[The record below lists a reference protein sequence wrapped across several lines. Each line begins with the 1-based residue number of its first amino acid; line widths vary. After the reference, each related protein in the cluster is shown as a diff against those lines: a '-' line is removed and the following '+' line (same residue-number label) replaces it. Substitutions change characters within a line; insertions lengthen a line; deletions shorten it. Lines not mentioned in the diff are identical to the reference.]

1 MAEPASRISGT
12 QALRPRARILH
23 TLGNELTS
31 SETVAVIELVKNAYD
46 ADATRVLVRFQGPLE
61 IGQGRIEVM
70 DNGHGMSLETIQT
83 TWMEPAT
90 LFRKRQQRSEQ
101 YGRRVLGEK
110 GIGRFAASRLANHLE
125 VVTRRAGADRE
136 IRALFDWSQFD
147 DEHKY
152 LDEVEVLWEESEPAE
167 ICPGGIIQALWRGE
181 KTPEG
186 SALTHGTILRMEGL
200 RAIWGESQ
208 LERLHT
214 GLARLVS
221 PFFEQDRLTGHD
233 TFQIYLELPEQFA
246 PLSGIIE
253 PPEALK
259 SPHYTITG
267 HIDDTGHYTLTL
279 RLPAQDH
286 QEYVTGQFSLP
297 DRHTPQ
303 CGPFSIELRVW
314 DRDSLSGLAHERG
327 ATIADVR
334 RDLDAAAGINIY
346 RDGFR
351 VLPYG
356 EPHNDWLRLD
366 LRRVQNPTMRLS
378 NNQIMGYV
386 LISADKN
393 PQLRDQ
399 SNREGLIEGPAL
411 DDLRELVKMVLAE
424 LEKRRYTIRR
434 QSATSQQA
442 APAGGLFTD
451 VDLTDISALI
461 RKQYPD
467 DARLLDL
474 VEERERELEM
484 RVKVVQEVLARYRR
498 LATLGQLIDT
508 VLHDGRAPLAK
519 IGNEAHLGQR
529 DLERTR
535 TGNDNLLSRL
545 SQRFGTINTQT
556 GVLTAIFRKI
566 EPFGGRKRG
575 RPAQVRLEQVIAD
588 AFAVLETEIAAVGAQ
603 VGLPETDTQVTV
615 DQTEIQEVIVNLL
628 QNSLYWLRQVPQEH
642 RKVAVC
648 VRRNSA
654 DEVEIVF
661 SDSGPGVEASYRD
674 CIFDPYFSTRPQGV
688 GLGLTILWRDYQRIL
703 CRCTGVTGQWSSTR
717 CHLSHHTAY
726 TGMTWLPPSGNY
738 CLSMT
743 IPISVGRCKNF

>member
-1 MAEPASRISGT
+1 MTHRDGKRRGAM
-12 QALRPRARILH
+12 ALRPRAHILQRI
-23 TLGNELTS
+23 GNELIS
-31 SETVAVIELVKNAYD
+31 SETVAIIELVKNAYD

-110 GIGRFAASRLANHLE
+110 GIGRFAASRLANNLE
-125 VVTRRAGADRE
+125 VVTRRTGEGRE

-147 DEHKY
+147 DEQKY
-152 LDEVEVLWEESEPAE
+152 LDQAEVLWEESAPAE
-167 ICPGGIIQALWRGE
+167 ICSGSTIQALWRE
-181 KTPEG
+181 EQTPE
-186 SALTHGTILRMEGL
+186 SSELTHGTILRMEGL
-200 RAIWGESQ
+200 RAVWGESQ
-208 LERLHT
+208 FETLHT
-214 GLARLVS
+214 GLSRLIS
-221 PFFEQDRLTGHD
+221 PFFEQDQLTAHG

-246 PLSGIIE
+246 PLSGIIK

-259 SPHYTITG
+259 NPHYAIKG
-267 HIDDTGHYTLTL
+267 SVDDTGHYSLTFQ
-279 RLPAQDH
+279 LPGHDG
-286 QEYVTGQFSLP
+286 QECRTGQFTFP

-314 DRDSLSGLAHERG
+314 DRDSLSSLAHERG

-346 RDGFR
+346 RDRFR

-356 EPHNDWLRLD
+356 EPRNDWLRLD

-386 LISADKN
+386 LISADQN

-411 DDLRELVKMVLAE
+411 DDLRELVKMVLTE
-424 LEKRRYTIRR
+424 IEKRRYTIRR
-434 QSATSQQA
+434 RSDTSQQV

-451 VDLTDISALI
+451 LDLAAIRDLIS
-461 RKQYPD
+461 KQHPD
-467 DARLLDL
+467 NIRLLDL
-474 VEERERELEM
+474 VEERERELAV
-484 RVKVVQEVLARYRR
+484 RVKVVQDVLARYRR

-529 DLERTR
+529 DIERTR
-535 TGNDNLLSRL
+535 TDNGNLLSRL
-545 SQRFGTINTQT
+545 SQRFGIINKQA
-556 GVLTAIFRKI
+556 GVLAAIFRKI
-566 EPFGGRKRG
+566 EPFGGRKRR
-575 RPAQVRLEQVIAD
+575 RPVQVRLEQVIAD
-588 AFAVLETEIAAVGAQ
+588 AFSVLETEITAVGAQ
-603 VGLPETDTQVTV
+603 VSLPDTSTQVTV
-615 DQTEIQEVIVNLL
+615 DQAEIQEVIVNML
-628 QNSLYWLRQVPQEH
+628 QNSLYLLRQVPQDC

-648 VRRNSA
+648 VRRISA
-654 DEVEIVF
+654 NEVEIVF
-661 SDSGPGVEASYRD
+661 SDSGPGVEAD
-674 CIFDPYFSTRPQGV
+674 TGTPFSI
-688 GLGLTILWRDYQRIL
+688 LTFPVNQMVSD
-703 CRCTGVTGQWSSTR
+703 
-717 CHLSHHTAY
+717 
-726 TGMTWLPPSGNY
+726 
-738 CLSMT
+738 
-743 IPISVGRCKNF
+743 

>member
-1 MAEPASRISGT
+1 MLRRIGD
-12 QALRPRARILH
+12 
-23 TLGNELTS
+23 ELIS

-61 IGQGRIEVM
+61 IGHGTIEVM
-70 DNGHGMSLETIQT
+70 DNGHGMSLETMQT

-110 GIGRFAASRLANHLE
+110 GIGRFAASRLANTLE
-125 VVTRRAGADRE
+125 VVTRRAGEDRE

-152 LDEVEVLWEESEPAE
+152 LDQVEVRWEEATPAE
-167 ICPGGIIQALWRGE
+167 ICPGGTIQTLLEEGQ
-181 KTPEG
+181 TPE
-186 SALTHGTILRMEGL
+186 SHALTQGTILRMEGL

-208 LERLHT
+208 FETLHT
-214 GLARLVS
+214 GLSRLIS
-221 PFFEQDRLTGHD
+221 PFFEQEQLTRHD
-233 TFQIYLELPEQFA
+233 AFQIYLELPAQFA
-246 PLSGIIE
+246 PLSGIIK
-253 PPEALK
+253 PPESLK
-259 SPHYTITG
+259 NPHYTVKG
-267 HIDDTGHYTLTL
+267 SIDETGHYTLTFK
-279 RLPAQDH
+279 LPGQDS
-286 QEYVTGQFSLP
+286 QEHITGQFPLP
-297 DRHTPQ
+297 NRHTPQ

-327 ATIADVR
+327 ATLADVR

-356 EPHNDWLRLD
+356 EPRNDWLRLD

-393 PQLRDQ
+393 PQLHDQ

-424 LEKRRYTIRR
+424 LETRRYTIRR
-434 QSATSQQA
+434 QTEAGQQTV
-442 APAGGLFTD
+442 PDRGLFSGL
-451 VDLTDISALI
+451 DLTGISELV
-461 RKQYPD
+461 RKQHHD
-467 DARLLDL
+467 DTRLLEL
-474 VEERERELEM
+474 VQERERDLEL

-498 LATLGQLIDT
+498 LATLGQLVDT

-529 DLERTR
+529 DIERTL
-535 TGNDNLLSRL
+535 TDNGNLLSRL
-545 SQRFGTINTQT
+545 RQRFGTISTQVA
-556 GVLTAIFRKI
+556 VLTALFRKI
-566 EPFGGRKRG
+566 EPFGGRKRR
-575 RPAQVRLEQVIAD
+575 RPVLARLEQVIAD
-588 AFAVLETEIAAVGAQ
+588 AFSVLETESVAVGAN
-603 VGLPETDTQVTV
+603 VSLPDTSTQVTV
-615 DQTEIQEVIVNLL
+615 DQAEIQEVIVNML
-628 QNSLYWLRQVPQEH
+628 QNSLYWLRQVPQDR

-648 VRRNSA
+648 VRRKSA

-661 SDSGPGVEASYRD
+661 SDSGPGVKAAIRD
-674 CIFDPYFSTRPQGV
+674 AIFDPYFSTKPDGV
-688 GLGLTILWRDYQRIL
+688 GLGLTIAGEIINEYYAGDLELLDSGPLPGATFRITL
-703 CRCTGVTGQWSSTR
+703 RSRV
-717 CHLSHHTAY
+717 
-726 TGMTWLPPSGNY
+726 
-738 CLSMT
+738 
-743 IPISVGRCKNF
+743 

>member
-1 MAEPASRISGT
+1 MTHSR
-12 QALRPRARILH
+12 
-23 TLGNELTS
+23 
-31 SETVAVIELVKNAYD
+31 
-46 ADATRVLVRFQGPLE
+46 F
-61 IGQGRIEVM
+61 
-70 DNGHGMSLETIQT
+70 
-83 TWMEPAT
+83 
-90 LFRKRQQRSEQ
+90 
-101 YGRRVLGEK
+101 
-110 GIGRFAASRLANHLE
+110 
-125 VVTRRAGADRE
+125 
-136 IRALFDWSQFD
+136 
-147 DEHKY
+147 
-152 LDEVEVLWEESEPAE
+152 
-167 ICPGGIIQALWRGE
+167 
-181 KTPEG
+181 
-186 SALTHGTILRMEGL
+186 
-200 RAIWGESQ
+200 IWNCLQ
-208 LERLHT
+208 
-214 GLARLVS
+214 
-221 PFFEQDRLTGHD
+221 
-233 TFQIYLELPEQFA
+233 QFA
-246 PLSGIIE
+246 PLSGIIG

-267 HIDDTGHYTLTL
+267 HVDETGHYTLTL
-279 RLPAQDH
+279 RLPGQDH

-314 DRDSLSGLAHERG
+314 DRDALGGLAHERG

-356 EPHNDWLRLD
+356 EPRNDWLRLD

-424 LEKRRYTIRR
+424 LEERRYTIRR
-434 QSATSQQA
+434 QSDTGQQA

-451 VDLTDISALI
+451 LDLTDISDLI

-529 DLERTR
+529 DIERTR

-545 SQRFGTINTQT
+545 RQRFGTINTQA

-603 VGLPETDTQVTV
+603 VSLPDTDTQVTV
-615 DQTEIQEVIVNLL
+615 DQAEIQEVIVNLL

-642 RKVAVC
+642 RKVAC
-648 VRRNSA
+648 H
-654 DEVEIVF
+654 
-661 SDSGPGVEASYRD
+661 
-674 CIFDPYFSTRPQGV
+674 
-688 GLGLTILWRDYQRIL
+688 L
-703 CRCTGVTGQWSSTR
+703 CTGVWQTHLRLNGCNLRFQDGEGISNDLFQAHLCRPSTFATTKRLNLTKDGSEYPRLFVDDAKTLTQSREKVAVVSLGTLNIALPQMGFIANFGQR
-717 CHLSHHTAY
+717 CPAIVEHRVNELPECGQTPIARQDILDHFDTHLKFSFPLLHQIQQPDIV
-726 TGMTWLPPSGNY
+726 GMLLPDQVTMAVRSRPVNSPPAGAV
-738 CLSMT
+738 CWPVSDWRRMA
-743 IPISVGRCKNF
+743 

>member
-1 MAEPASRISGT
+1 MAEPIARISET
-12 QALRPRARILH
+12 HILRPRARILR
-23 TLGNELTS
+23 TLGDALIS

-46 ADATRVLVRFQGPLE
+46 ADATRVLVRFQGSLE

-70 DNGHGMSLETIQT
+70 DNGHGMPLETIQT

-110 GIGRFAASRLANHLE
+110 GIGRFAASRLANTLE
-125 VVTRRAGADRE
+125 VMTRRAGEDRE

-147 DEHKY
+147 DESRY
-152 LDEVEVLWEESEPAE
+152 LDQVEVLWEGSEPAE
-167 ICPGGIIQALWRGE
+167 ICPGGTIQALWRGE
-181 KTPEG
+181 KTPES

-208 LERLHT
+208 LETLHT

-221 PFFEQDRLTGHD
+221 PFFEQDQLTGHD

-246 PLSGIIE
+246 PLSGIIG

-267 HIDDTGHYTLTL
+267 HVDDTGHYTLTL
-279 RLPAQDH
+279 RLPGQDR
-286 QEYVTGQFSLP
+286 QECVTGQFSLS

-314 DRDSLSGLAHERG
+314 DRDALSGLAHERG

-334 RDLDAAAGINIY
+334 RDPDAAAGINIY

-356 EPHNDWLRLD
+356 EPRNDWLRLD

-386 LISADKN
+386 LISAGKN

-424 LEKRRYTIRR
+424 LEKRRYPIRR
-434 QSATSQQA
+434 QPEAGQQTA
-442 APAGGLFTD
+442 STRGLFTD
-451 VDLTDISALI
+451 LDLTDISDLI
-461 RKQYPD
+461 RKEYPD
-467 DARLLDL
+467 DVRLLDL

-484 RVKVVQEVLARYRR
+484 RVKMVQEVLARYRR

-535 TGNDNLLSRL
+535 TGNDNLLARL

-603 VGLPETDTQVTV
+603 VSLPETTTQVTV
-615 DQTEIQEVIVNLL
+615 DQAEIQEVMVNLL
-628 QNSLYWLRQVPQEH
+628 QNSLYWLRQIPQGH
-642 RKVAVC
+642 RKVVIC
-648 VRRNSA
+648 VRRNSV
-654 DEVEIVF
+654 DEVEIVV
-661 SDSGPGVEASYRD
+661 SDSGPGIEAAYRGY
-674 CIFDPYFSTRPQGV
+674 IFDPYFSTRPHGV
-688 GLGLTILWRDYQRIL
+688 GLGLTIAGEIINEYYAGALELLDSGPLPGATFRITL
-703 CRCTGVTGQWSSTR
+703 HTR
-717 CHLSHHTAY
+717 
-726 TGMTWLPPSGNY
+726 
-738 CLSMT
+738 
-743 IPISVGRCKNF
+743 V

>member
-1 MAEPASRISGT
+1 MLRRIGD
-12 QALRPRARILH
+12 
-23 TLGNELTS
+23 ELIS
-31 SETVAVIELVKNAYD
+31 SETVAVIELVKNACD

-61 IGQGRIEVM
+61 IGHGTIEVM

-101 YGRRVLGEK
+101 YSRRVLGEK
-110 GIGRFAASRLANHLE
+110 GIGRFAASRLANTLE
-125 VVTRRAGADRE
+125 VVTRRIGEGRE
-136 IRALFDWSQFD
+136 IRTLFDWNQFD

-152 LDEVEVLWEESEPAE
+152 LDQVEVLWEESAPTE
-167 ICPGGIIQALWRGE
+167 ICPSGTIQALWWEE
-181 KTPEG
+181 KTPES
-186 SALTHGTILRMEGL
+186 SALSHGTILRMEGL

-208 LERLHT
+208 LETLHT
-214 GLARLVS
+214 GLSRLVS
-221 PFFEQDRLTGHD
+221 PFFDQDKLTEQN

-246 PLSGIIE
+246 PLSGMIE

-259 SPHYTITG
+259 SPHYTIKGHVDATG
-267 HIDDTGHYTLTL
+267 HHTLTL
-279 RLPAQDH
+279 RLPDQD
-286 QEYVTGQFSLP
+286 QQDSITGQFSLP
-297 DRHTPQ
+297 DHHTPQ

-314 DRDSLSGLAHERG
+314 DRDALGGLAHERG

-424 LEKRRYTIRR
+424 LEKRRYAIRR
-434 QSATSQQA
+434 RSDTSQRA
-442 APAGGLFTD
+442 MPAGGLFTD
-451 VDLTDISALI
+451 LDLTDISDLI
-461 RKQYPD
+461 KKQYPE

-474 VEERERELEM
+474 VEERERVLEV

-529 DLERTR
+529 DIERTR
-535 TGNDNLLSRL
+535 TGNGSLLSRL
-545 SQRFGTINTQT
+545 SQRLGAINTQVE
-556 GVLTAIFRKI
+556 VLTTIFRKI

-575 RPAQVRLEQVIAD
+575 RPARVRLEQVIAD

-603 VGLPETDTQVTV
+603 VSLPDTSTQVTV
-615 DQTEIQEVIVNLL
+615 DQAEIQEVMVNLL
-628 QNSLYWLRQVPQEH
+628 QNSLYWLRQVPQGH

-648 VRRNSA
+648 VRRNSV
-654 DEVEIVF
+654 DEVEIEF
-661 SDSGPGVEASYRD
+661 SDSGPGVEAAYRD
-674 CIFDPYFSTRPQGV
+674 YIFDPYFSTRPQGV
-688 GLGLTILWRDYQRIL
+688 GLGLTIAGEIINESYAGALELLDSGPLSGATFRITL
-703 CRCTGVTGQWSSTR
+703 HTR
-717 CHLSHHTAY
+717 
-726 TGMTWLPPSGNY
+726 
-738 CLSMT
+738 
-743 IPISVGRCKNF
+743 V

>member
-1 MAEPASRISGT
+1 MSPKDSKRSGVSI
-12 QALRPRARILH
+12 LRPRAQMLRRI
-23 TLGNELTS
+23 GDELIS

-61 IGQGRIEVM
+61 IGQGTIEVM
-70 DNGHGMSLETIQT
+70 DNGHGMSLETMQT

-101 YGRRVLGEK
+101 YGRRVLEEK
-110 GIGRFAASRLANHLE
+110 GIGRFAASRLANTLE
-125 VVTRRAGADRE
+125 VVTRRTGEDRE

-152 LDEVEVLWEESEPAE
+152 LDQVEVLWEESEPAE
-167 ICPGGIIQALWRGE
+167 ICPGGTIHTLWGE
-181 KTPEG
+181 GQTPE
-186 SALTHGTILRMEGL
+186 SNALTHGTILRMKGL
-200 RAIWGESQ
+200 RAIWDKSQ
-208 LERLHT
+208 FETLHT
-214 GLARLVS
+214 GLSRLIS
-221 PFFEQDRLTGHD
+221 PFFEQDQLTRHD
-233 TFQIYLELPEQFA
+233 AFQIYLELPAQFA
-246 PLSGIIE
+246 SLSGIIQ

-259 SPHYTITG
+259 NPHYTVKG
-267 HIDDTGHYTLTL
+267 SVDETGHYTLTFK
-279 RLPAQDH
+279 LPGQDG
-286 QEYVTGQFSLP
+286 QELITGQFPLP
-297 DRHTPQ
+297 DRHMPQ

-327 ATIADVR
+327 ATLADVR

-356 EPHNDWLRLD
+356 EPRNDWLRLD

-393 PQLRDQ
+393 PQLHDQ

-424 LEKRRYTIRR
+424 LETRRYTIRR
-434 QSATSQQA
+434 PSDTGQQT
-442 APAGGLFTD
+442 APAGGLFSGL
-451 VDLTDISALI
+451 DLTGISDLI
-461 RKQYPD
+461 RKQHPD
-467 DARLLDL
+467 DTRLLEL
-474 VEERERELEM
+474 VQERERELEL

-498 LATLGQLIDT
+498 LATLGQLVDT

-529 DLERTR
+529 DIERTR
-535 TGNDNLLSRL
+535 TDNGNLLARL
-545 SQRFGTINTQT
+545 RQRFGTISAQVA
-556 GVLTAIFRKI
+556 VLTALFRKI

-575 RPAQVRLEQVIAD
+575 RPVQVRLEQVIAD
-588 AFAVLETEIAAVGAQ
+588 AFSVLETESAAVGAQ
-603 VGLPETDTQVTV
+603 VSLPDTNTQVTV
-615 DQTEIQEVIVNLL
+615 DQAEIQEVIVNML
-628 QNSLYWLRQVPQEH
+628 QNSLYWLRQVPQDR

-648 VRRNSA
+648 VRRKSA

-661 SDSGPGVEASYRD
+661 SDSGPGVKAAVREA
-674 CIFDPYFSTRPQGV
+674 IFDPYFSTRPDGV
-688 GLGLTILWRDYQRIL
+688 GLGLTIAGEIINEYYAGDLELLDSGPLPGATFRITL
-703 CRCTGVTGQWSSTR
+703 RSRV
-717 CHLSHHTAY
+717 
-726 TGMTWLPPSGNY
+726 
-738 CLSMT
+738 
-743 IPISVGRCKNF
+743 

>member
-1 MAEPASRISGT
+1 MLRRIGD
-12 QALRPRARILH
+12 
-23 TLGNELTS
+23 ELIS

-61 IGQGRIEVM
+61 IGHGTIEVM
-70 DNGHGMSLETIQT
+70 DNGHGMSLETMQT

-110 GIGRFAASRLANHLE
+110 GIGRFAASRLANTLE
-125 VVTRRAGADRE
+125 VVTRRAGEDRE

-152 LDEVEVLWEESEPAE
+152 LDQVEVRWEEATPAE
-167 ICPGGIIQALWRGE
+167 ICPGGTIQTLLEEGQ
-181 KTPEG
+181 TPE
-186 SALTHGTILRMEGL
+186 SHALTQGTILRMEGL

-208 LERLHT
+208 FETLHT
-214 GLARLVS
+214 GLSRLIS
-221 PFFEQDRLTGHD
+221 PFFEQEQLTRHD
-233 TFQIYLELPEQFA
+233 AFQIYLELPAQFA
-246 PLSGIIE
+246 PLSGIIK
-253 PPEALK
+253 PPESLK
-259 SPHYTITG
+259 NPHYTVKSS
-267 HIDDTGHYTLTL
+267 IDETGHYTLTFK
-279 RLPAQDH
+279 LPGQDS
-286 QEYVTGQFSLP
+286 QEHITGQFPLP
-297 DRHTPQ
+297 NRHTPQ

-327 ATIADVR
+327 ATLADVR

-356 EPHNDWLRLD
+356 EARNDWLRLD

-393 PQLRDQ
+393 PQLHDQ

-424 LEKRRYTIRR
+424 LETRRYTIRR
-434 QSATSQQA
+434 QTEAGQQTV
-442 APAGGLFTD
+442 PDRGLFSGL
-451 VDLTDISALI
+451 DLTGISDLV
-461 RKQYPD
+461 RKQHPD
-467 DARLLDL
+467 DTRLLEL
-474 VEERERELEM
+474 VQERERDLEL

-498 LATLGQLIDT
+498 LATLGQLVDT

-529 DLERTR
+529 DIERTL
-535 TGNDNLLSRL
+535 TDNGNLLSRL
-545 SQRFGTINTQT
+545 RQRFGTISTQVA
-556 GVLTAIFRKI
+556 VLTALFRKI
-566 EPFGGRKRG
+566 QPFGGRKRR
-575 RPAQVRLEQVIAD
+575 RPVLARLEQVIAD
-588 AFAVLETEIAAVGAQ
+588 AFSVLETESVAVGAN
-603 VGLPETDTQVTV
+603 VSLPDTSTQVTV
-615 DQTEIQEVIVNLL
+615 DQAEIQEVIVNML
-628 QNSLYWLRQVPQEH
+628 QNSLYWLRQVPQDR

-648 VRRNSA
+648 VRRKSA

-661 SDSGPGVEASYRD
+661 SDSGPGVKAAIRD
-674 CIFDPYFSTRPQGV
+674 AIFDPYFSTKPDGV
-688 GLGLTILWRDYQRIL
+688 GLGLTIAGEIINEYYAGDLELLDSGPLPGATFRITL
-703 CRCTGVTGQWSSTR
+703 RSRV
-717 CHLSHHTAY
+717 
-726 TGMTWLPPSGNY
+726 
-738 CLSMT
+738 
-743 IPISVGRCKNF
+743 